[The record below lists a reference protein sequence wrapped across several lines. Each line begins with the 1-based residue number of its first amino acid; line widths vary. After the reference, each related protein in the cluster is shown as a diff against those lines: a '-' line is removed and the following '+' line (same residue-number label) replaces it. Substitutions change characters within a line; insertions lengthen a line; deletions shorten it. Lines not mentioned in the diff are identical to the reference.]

1 MKRLIKK
8 LKSKLKKNKGFTLA
22 ELLFSMIILML
33 STTIILQCFNLGL
46 SNVIRETR
54 SSEAQLLCSALTSS
68 LQNELTYARDIKVD
82 NSSKVLKTY
91 FSSSRRMG
99 ANSTIK
105 LDQGKVIISNGVDA
119 DYPLVDRSN
128 YTAKNRGGVAGNDD
142 DSYFLKAFWDGGIK
156 WNETNQVFEVTI
168 WVDDAT
174 KAAITDATVAKKQ
187 ALAYS
192 HFVVKPL
199 AGVVLE

>member
-8 LKSKLKKNKGFTLA
+8 LKTKLKKNKGFTLA

-54 SSEAQLLCSALTSS
+54 ASEAQLLCSALTSS

-99 ANSTIK
+99 ANSSIK
-105 LDQGKVIISNGVDA
+105 LDGGKIFISNGVDA
-119 DYPLVDRSN
+119 DYPLVDKVN
-128 YTAKNRGGVAGNDD
+128 YTAKNRGGVAAADD
-142 DSYFLKAFWDGGIK
+142 DTYFLKAFLNGGIK
-156 WNETNQVFEVTI
+156 WNETNQVFEITL
-168 WVDDAT
+168 WVDDAS
-174 KAAITDATVAKKQ
+174 KATITDADTAKKQ

-199 AGVVLE
+199 AGVTLE